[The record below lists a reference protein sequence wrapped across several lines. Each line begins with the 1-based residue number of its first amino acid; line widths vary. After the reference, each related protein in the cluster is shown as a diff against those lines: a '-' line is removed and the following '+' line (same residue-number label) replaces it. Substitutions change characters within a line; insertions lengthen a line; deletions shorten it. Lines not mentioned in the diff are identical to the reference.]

1 MRLSAKRL
9 FVEGRAMSANG
20 NAQSL
25 TTTAVRVAGLVADQ
39 RLREALER
47 SFSRASASVDEV
59 QQCFAL
65 IPARRWSEDVLSTF
79 LHSWKATHLKMLGI
93 YGLSCRIQRLALA
106 QDAVDDGEAREQL
119 WMAAARNAETS
130 YEDLGLDYEG
140 VTHASLYDDMA
151 RSFVPTDAWLMEA
164 NGLPAALEF
173 KRWVY
178 EKMVVED
185 IPIGLLTNMF
195 SEIYNHAEYSLALRA
210 FTELVD
216 SHYDF
221 TEAEKERALCY
232 IGAHVGDETEM
243 KHFLVVVEALDRY
256 NRARGL
262 EIDYELAETLFTE
275 YLQRLGVV
283 MGEMRL
289 RMVSEQQGA
298 V

>member
-1 MRLSAKRL
+1 
-9 FVEGRAMSANG
+9 MSSNG

-25 TTTAVRVAGLVADQ
+25 TATAVRVAGLVTDQ

-47 SFSRASASVDEV
+47 SFSRAAASVEEV
-59 QQCFAL
+59 ERCFEL
-65 IPARRWSEDVLSTF
+65 LPAKRWSEDFLSTF
-79 LHSWKATHLKMLGI
+79 LHSWKATHLKMLAI
-93 YGLSCRIQRLALA
+93 YGLSCRIQRLALTH
-106 QDAVDDGEAREQL
+106 DAINDGEAREQL

-140 VTHASLYDDMA
+140 VTHAALYDDMA
-151 RSFVPTDAWLMEA
+151 RSFVPNDAWLMEE

-178 EKMVVED
+178 EKMVVDD
-185 IPIGLLTNMF
+185 IPTGLLTNMF

-210 FTELVD
+210 FTEFVD

-243 KHFLVVVEALDRY
+243 KHFLVVVEALNRY
-256 NRARGL
+256 NLAGRL
-262 EIDYELAETLFTE
+262 EIDYERAETLFTE
-275 YLQRLGVV
+275 YLERLGVV

-298 V
+298 I

>member
-1 MRLSAKRL
+1 
-9 FVEGRAMSANG
+9 MSSNG

-25 TTTAVRVAGLVADQ
+25 TATAVRVAGLVTDQ
-39 RLREALER
+39 RLRDALER
-47 SFSRASASVDEV
+47 SFSRAAASVEEV
-59 QQCFAL
+59 ERCFEL
-65 IPARRWSEDVLSTF
+65 LPARRWSEDFLSTF
-79 LHSWKATHLKMLGI
+79 LHSWKATHLKMLAI
-93 YGLSCRIQRLALA
+93 YGLSCRIQRLALTH
-106 QDAVDDGEAREQL
+106 DAIHDGEAREHL

-140 VTHASLYDDMA
+140 VTHAALYDDMA
-151 RSFVPTDAWLMEA
+151 RSFVPNDAWLMEE

-178 EKMVVED
+178 EKMVVDD
-185 IPIGLLTNMF
+185 IPTGLLTNMF

-210 FTELVD
+210 FTQFVD

-243 KHFLVVVEALDRY
+243 KHFLVVVEALNRY
-256 NRARGL
+256 NLAGRL
-262 EIDYELAETLFTE
+262 DIDYKRAEALFTE
-275 YLQRLGVV
+275 YLERLGVV

-289 RMVSEQQGA
+289 RMVREQQGA
-298 V
+298 L